1 MRGPG
6 GDGDHLEAAIST
18 KDAPGRPAETIA
30 GVSPFGGKGTST
42 GEAGEFTTA
51 GAEDFTSLR
60 DMAGGFAT
68 CEDESESLERAQS
81 VDDEGQEVVVHGID
95 HDEAPSD
102 PTEHETDG
110 EESDVDVSKECA
122 DERVDEVEHFETHR
136 QLETPDTV
144 PPGISLE
151 LAVGTSPWI
160 DHELEEPR
168 STTRRPDAEVIEE
181 PGAAE
186 AQEGCMGDDAVEAG
200 AAEPASDFDDPDGFL
215 GDLESDFVEELV
227 VDAVDFERP
236 ADTEVVDVGQE
247 ILKQDA
253 EGRERAGNA
262 HAPDVTSIQQA
273 EEDTVAEIVESEE
286 YSEEP
291 WFRNRHTELSTE
303 DLFIAFSRQNA
314 AGDVEG
320 SEEVRDAL
328 NHLAREAARARSE
341 LYAQV
346 GLAWESVLL
355 EPEQLSVDVLS
366 ELAEAS
372 PDGATRSEAQEVVE
386 APHASGENE
395 RDEEDASEAIID
407 GDVEPGIEPEEAVDE
422 PAPRGGEDV
431 ESTVSSWNDEVRD
444 IDVFDETALRTRAR
458 SSRANCVPETLDA
471 PEASEAVFD
480 AERDLFTKV
489 FQLAGPGRASWYVES
504 GSFGVSM
511 AVSAEDA
518 TGRWLESSSQI
529 EKEAYECRAE
539 AVSTTRSTALLT
551 FDGEVASEPE
561 CQQPDEHIE
570 PVALLETDVAGAVA
584 LPGGTYL
591 LRDVPAEWRPDLKL
605 VEASGASGE
614 GVGLDEPDVKG
625 TDVVE
630 YEDRAAADAA
640 PVALLET
647 EVVGAVA
654 LPAQTYLLRDAP
666 EDWEPS
672 LTHAE
677 DAEHDLDDQEER
689 IDAVAAVEEVETSQ
703 EVESAADGHDTEAAE
718 PVEESREAADA
729 QAVEA
734 LEDVG
739 ENEEAELAEEAE
751 TDEIE
756 APEEAEEVEGE
767 DQEAEEVEQEDQEA
781 EEVEGEDQEAEE
793 VEGEDQEAEEVEQ
806 EDQEAEEVEGE
817 DQEAEEVEQEDQE
830 AAEVEQEDQEAE
842 EIESE
847 ALPRPDAETD
857 VAAEAG
863 RDTPST
869 GIELP
874 KPAHSDSRRGALL
887 KSLAQSLPKPD
898 PSTGADSE
906 SRADQQGTE
915 FLEDVDFE
923 EVNERSLE
931 LSQDTQKSGH
941 DELQCEAD
949 VPMSEHSEY
958 IEFGDATNDLDAG
971 GEGLNE
977 PTASYQTE
985 ASKLFDSDISAEEK
999 STKGDQNSS
1008 TSTPRES
1015 AAGAIRSLAKGTSTE
1030 RETQQNDTADN
1041 AGSAPRAQIL
1051 KARTFQS
1058 PKPEQSGV
1066 KSRPSASKRFE
1077 KKVDSTLS
1085 QTSQARSGSA
1095 SDWSRPS
1102 GLIRHGRGEKQG
1114 KWKRV
1119 PTKYRK
1125 QASNPNGSQAA
1136 KNTSKPNAKS
1146 SSNASADWYDS
1157 SGGSSWGSS
1166 TSPGLRS
1173 AMTRKVDY
1181 DNMARG
1187 KDHQQ
1192 TVRVP
1197 VLSNFD
1203 GFGQEAEKSSELV
1216 QSQNEILQL
1225 YRDFVVSLRRCGM
1238 SDNSPSFH
1246 TFSRRVSVQREKARE
1261 RYGTGSLEMNIK
1273 ISKGKPVIVIRPN

>member
-1 MRGPG
+1 MRVRG
-6 GDGDHLEAAIST
+6 GDGDHLESAIST

-60 DMAGGFAT
+60 DMACGFAT

-81 VDDEGQEVVVHGID
+81 VDDEGHEVAVHEIE
-95 HDEAPSD
+95 HDEASSE
-102 PTEHETDG
+102 PTEHETNG
-110 EESDVDVSKECA
+110 EESDVDVSEECA
-122 DERVDEVEHFETHR
+122 DERVDELEHFETR
-136 QLETPDTV
+136 SQLETPATV

-168 STTRRPDAEVIEE
+168 STTRRPDTEVIEE
-181 PGAAE
+181 LGAAE
-186 AQEGCMGDDAVEAG
+186 AQEGCMGDDAAEAS
-200 AAEPASDFDDPDGFL
+200 ATEPASDLDDPEGFL

-253 EGRERAGNA
+253 EGRQRVCNE
-262 HAPDVTSIQQA
+262 HAPDVMSIQQA
-273 EEDTVAEIVESEE
+273 EEDTVAEIVETEE

-328 NHLAREAARARSE
+328 NRLAREAARARCE
-341 LYAQV
+341 LYAQM
-346 GLAWESVLL
+346 GLAWESVLV
-355 EPEQLSVDVLS
+355 ETEQLSVDVLS
-366 ELAEAS
+366 EPAEAS
-372 PDGATRSEAQEVVE
+372 PDGATRSEAQEVIE

-395 RDEEDASEAIID
+395 RDEEDASGAIID

-422 PAPRGGEDV
+422 PAPRGGGDV
-431 ESTVSSWNDEVRD
+431 EATVRSWNEGGRGV
-444 IDVFDETALRTRAR
+444 DVLDETTVRKRAR

-511 AVSAEDA
+511 AVSAEVA
-518 TGRWLESSSQI
+518 TGRWLESSSQS
-529 EKEAYECRAE
+529 EKEVFECRAE

-551 FDGEVASEPE
+551 FEGAVGPEPE
-561 CQQPDEHIE
+561 RQQPDEHTE
-570 PVALLETDVAGAVA
+570 PVALLETDVVGAVA

-591 LRDVPAEWRPDLKL
+591 LRDVPADWRPDLKL

-614 GVGLDEPDVKG
+614 GVGWDEQDVNG
-625 TDVVE
+625 TDAVE
-630 YEDRAAADAA
+630 FDDPAAADAA

-672 LTHAE
+672 LTRAE
-677 DAEHDLDDQEER
+677 DAKGDLDDQEER
-689 IDAVAAVEEVETSQ
+689 IDAAAAVEVVETSQ
-703 EVESAADGHDTEAAE
+703 EVESAADGQDTEAAE
-718 PVEESREAADA
+718 PVEQPREAPNAE
-729 QAVEA
+729 AVEA
-734 LEDVG
+734 LEEAG
-739 ENEEAELAEEAE
+739 ENGEAELGEDAEEAE
-751 TDEIE
+751 ADEIE

-767 DQEAEEVEQEDQEA
+767 DQEAEEVDG
-781 EEVEGEDQEAEE
+781 EE
-793 VEGEDQEAEEVEQ
+793 
-806 EDQEAEEVEGE
+806 
-817 DQEAEEVEQEDQE
+817 
-830 AAEVEQEDQEAE
+830 QEAE
-842 EIESE
+842 EIESA
-847 ALPRPDAETD
+847 ALPRPGAETEG
-857 VAAEAG
+857 AAEAG
-863 RDTPST
+863 TDTPST

-874 KPAHSDSRRGALL
+874 KPPHSDSRRGSLL
-887 KSLAQSLPKPD
+887 KSLAQSLPKPNR
-898 PSTGADSE
+898 STGADSE
-906 SRADQQGTE
+906 SRADQQSTE
-915 FLEDVDFE
+915 FLEGVDFE
-923 EVNERSLE
+923 EVNDRSLE

-941 DELQCEAD
+941 DELQSEAD
-949 VPMSEHSEY
+949 FPMSKHSEH
-958 IEFGDATNDLDAG
+958 IESGDAPNELDAG

-977 PTASYQTE
+977 ATASYQKE
-985 ASKLFDSDISAEEK
+985 ASELFDSDISAEER
-999 STKGDQNSS
+999 STNGDQNSS
-1008 TSTPRES
+1008 TSAPRES
-1015 AAGAIRSLAKGTSTE
+1015 AAGAIRSLAKGTSTG
-1030 RETQQNDTADN
+1030 RETQQKDTADN

-1051 KARTFQS
+1051 KARTFRS
-1058 PKPEQSGV
+1058 PKTEQSGV
-1066 KSRPSASKRFE
+1066 EPRPSASKRFE

-1136 KNTSKPNAKS
+1136 KNTSKSNAKS

-1181 DNMARG
+1181 ENMARG

-1238 SDNSPSFH
+1238 SGNSPSFH
-1246 TFSRRVSVQREKARE
+1246 AFSRRVSVQREKARE
-1261 RYGTGSLEMNIK
+1261 RYGTGSLEMDIK